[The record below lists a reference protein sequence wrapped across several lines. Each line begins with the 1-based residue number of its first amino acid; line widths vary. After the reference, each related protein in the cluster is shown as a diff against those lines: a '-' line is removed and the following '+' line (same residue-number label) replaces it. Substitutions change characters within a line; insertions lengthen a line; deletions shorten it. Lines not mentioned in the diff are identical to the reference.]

1 MTRRIP
7 RSGLTSSAP
16 ANGMVQEQDNH
27 RADDG
32 HDDAFDVEPADS
44 RHRMHPGLSSEGLEE
59 PPADHR
65 ADDAEEDVP
74 RDALAPFVDDLAGE
88 KPRDE
93 SEDDPGDER
102 QGALLFRLK
111 SFMT

>member
-1 MTRRIP
+1 
-7 RSGLTSSAP
+7 
-16 ANGMVQEQDNH
+16 MVQDQDDH

-44 RHRMHPGLSSEGLEE
+44 RHRMHPGLSSESLEE

-74 RDALAPFVDDLAGE
+74 CDSLASFVDDLAGE
-88 KPRDE
+88 EPRDE
-93 SEDDPGDER
+93 SEDDPSDER
-102 QGALLFRLK
+102 QVPSLLLCNCPTGFSASSIPDL
-111 SFMT
+111 F